1 MEDIEERKGT
11 TEPSVK
17 ITDGETLELGGAE
30 EEDISDDDDQK
41 SRITSSTAAAKAK
54 QAAAKPVEKIQ
65 YQDDSKEFKDRLMQL
80 VTKG

>member
-30 EEDISDDDDQK
+30 EEDISDDDD
-41 SRITSSTAAAKAK
+41 
-54 QAAAKPVEKIQ
+54 
-65 YQDDSKEFKDRLMQL
+65 
-80 VTKG
+80 